1 MHINEHVE
9 WVWPE
14 IKLTDKEYYELFLKL
29 NTKLFEERPEADEH
43 KLEELQ

>member
-14 IKLTDKEYYELFLKL
+14 IKLTDEEYLELFLEL
-29 NTKLFEERPEADEH
+29 NPHLFEERPETED
-43 KLEELQ
+43 